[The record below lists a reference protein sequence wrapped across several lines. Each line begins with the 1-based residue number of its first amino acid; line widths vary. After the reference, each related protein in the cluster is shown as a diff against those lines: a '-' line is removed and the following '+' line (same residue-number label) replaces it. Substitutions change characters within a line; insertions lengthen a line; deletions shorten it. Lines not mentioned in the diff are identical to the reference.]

1 MKRIFSITLSA
12 FLILGGLTAYA
23 ASDDTRNGAP
33 LWMRYPKIS
42 PDGSKIAFSYQGD
55 IYYVPVGGGN
65 AVRLTSTESYESQPV
80 WSNDSRTIAFVS
92 DRFGGLDIFTVGT
105 EGGRA
110 SRITTH
116 SGAEIPLAFSPDDK
130 YIYFSAAIQDPASS
144 VMWPSSWVTELYKV
158 KAEGGRPEQIAA
170 TPICSVSFGPDGESF
185 LYYDRTG
192 SENIWRKHHTS
203 SVARNIFYYDA
214 AKGTHTQITANP
226 GEDRDP
232 VFSGDGNMVFLSE
245 RDGGTFN
252 VYTAALDDADNATAL
267 THFKDHPVR
276 FLSRADNGMLCFGYQ
291 GEIYV
296 MEPGKRPEKV
306 DVSIFNDNMNRP
318 SEIRPGGVDEMAVS
332 DDGEEIILL
341 SRGEVFATTGGY
353 GTTRQITHTAAAE
366 AGITVSPD
374 GKTIVYAS
382 ERTGRWNLYKAT
394 MAREDELH
402 FAYATLIDEEPLFK
416 DENALPS
423 FSPDGKVV
431 EFIYGTPIDEELL
444 FKDENAE
451 RTWPSF
457 SPDGKEVAFIE
468 NRSILKVLNLE
479 TGKVRQ
485 ITDGT
490 QHYGEFEYDW
500 SPDGK
505 WFALTLITNRRDPYS
520 DIGIVSAAGDGKIY
534 NVTNSGYIDLS
545 PEWVMG
551 GNAIIFVSNRLGMRS
566 HASWGSQDDVFIAFM
581 NRKAYDEFNMSEE
594 EYALYKE
601 QKEAAEKNA
610 GESEKAENKGAKSG
624 KGKKGGSP
632 AGSADGD
639 NSIAIELDGL
649 EDRIVRLTPMSS
661 NLMAAAMTEDG
672 ETLYF
677 LSSFEKG
684 FDLWELKTRTGEIS
698 QLKKGVPAG
707 QMHID
712 KDGKNLYILGRRPQI
727 MEIGSRQLKP
737 IDFNMS
743 MELDRAAER
752 VYMFDHVFRQEK
764 RKFYSADYHGV
775 DLDRLRKDYEPFLPH
790 INNNYDFSEL
800 LSEILGELNVSH
812 TGSGYMAA
820 GAEKPTP
827 ALGLL
832 FDLKYDGD
840 GLKVD
845 EVLDPGPFS
854 VSGTRVVSG
863 VILEKIDGT
872 PVLAGEDWFPLING
886 KQGVRT
892 LFSFYNPETRERWE
906 VAAKPISSWDQNE
919 LLYRRWVKSRAAAV
933 DSLSGGRLGY
943 VHIRSMADGSYRDVY
958 ADILGKYNLRD
969 GIVIDTRH
977 NGGGRLHEDIE
988 ILFSGEKYLEQVVR
1002 GTVVCDMPSRRY
1014 NKHSIM
1020 LVSEDNYSN
1029 AHGTPWVYQHQG
1041 IGSVVGM
1048 PVPGTMTSVNW
1059 ETLQDPSLYF
1069 GIPVIGYRTRDGHYL
1084 ENSQLQPD
1092 FVVRNRPEDAVNG
1105 RDEQLEVAVSELLKQ
1120 IDADTDRW

>member
-1 MKRIFSITLSA
+1 MKRIFSLAFPA
-12 FLILGGLTAYA
+12 FLMLGALTAYA
-23 ASDDTRNGAP
+23 ASDDAPAGRDGAP

-55 IYYVPVGGGN
+55 IYYVSSDGGE
-65 AVRLTSTESYESQPV
+65 AVRLTSTDAYESQPI

-92 DRFGGLDIFTVGT
+92 DRFGGLDIFTVGI
-105 EGGRA
+105 EGGKA
-110 SRITTH
+110 LRITTH
-116 SGAEIPLAFSPDDK
+116 SGAETPLAFSPDDRF
-130 YIYFSAAIQDPASS
+130 IYFSAAIQDPASS
-144 VMWPSSWVTELYKV
+144 VMWSSSWVTELYKV
-158 KAEGGRPEQIAA
+158 NATGGRPVQVTA
-170 TPICSVSFGPDGESF
+170 TPVCSVSFGPDGESF

-214 AKGTHTQITANP
+214 ADGTHTQITFNP

-232 VFSGDGNMVFLSE
+232 IFSGEGQMVFLSE
-245 RDGGTFN
+245 RDGGSFN
-252 VYTAALDDADNATAL
+252 VYTASVEDADNATAL
-267 THFKDHPVR
+267 TRFKEHPVR
-276 FLSRADNGMLCFGYQ
+276 FLSRAENGMLCFGYQ
-291 GEIYV
+291 GEIYTMV
-296 MEPGKRPEKV
+296 SGKQPKKV
-306 DVSIFNDNMNRP
+306 NVGISNDNADHP
-318 SEIRPGGVDEMAVS
+318 SEIRLSGVEDMAVS
-332 DDGEEIILL
+332 DDGKEIILL
-341 SRGEVFATTGGY
+341 SRGEVFATTGEY
-353 GTTRQITHTAAAE
+353 GTTRQVTRTAAAE
-366 AGITVSPD
+366 EGITVSPD
-374 GKTIVYAS
+374 GKSIVYAS
-382 ERTGRWNLYKAT
+382 ERTGRWNLNKAT
-394 MAREDELH
+394 KAREDDLH

-416 DENALPS
+416 NED
-423 FSPDGKVV
+423 
-431 EFIYGTPIDEELL
+431 
-444 FKDENAE
+444 AE
-451 RTWPSF
+451 RTYPSF

-468 NRSILKVLNLE
+468 NRHILKVLDLE
-479 TGKVRQ
+479 SGKVRQ

-490 QHYGEFEYDW
+490 QHYGEFEYEW

-520 DIGIVSAAGDGKIY
+520 DIGIVSASGDGKIY
-534 NVTNSGYIDLS
+534 NITNSGYIDVS
-545 PEWVMG
+545 PEWVMD
-551 GNAIIFVSNRLGMRS
+551 GNAVIFVSNRLGMRS

-601 QKEAAEKNA
+601 QKEAAEKKA
-610 GESEKAENKGAKSG
+610 EEAEKAEKEDAKSR
-624 KGKKGGSP
+624 KDKKAEASV
-632 AGSADGD
+632 AEEKD
-639 NSIAIELDGL
+639 NKEDIVIELDGL
-649 EDRIVRLTPMSS
+649 EDRVIRLTPMSS
-661 NLMAAAMTEDG
+661 NLRSAAMSADG

-684 FDLWELKTRTGEIS
+684 FDLWELKTRSGEIS
-698 QLKKGVPAG
+698 QLKKGVSAG
-707 QMHID
+707 MLRLD
-712 KDGKNLYILGRRPQI
+712 RDGKKLYILGSRPQI
-727 MEIGSRQLKP
+727 MDIGSKQFKP
-737 IDFNMS
+737 VDFNME

-752 VYMFDHVFRQEK
+752 AYMFDHVFKQEK
-764 RKFYSADYHGV
+764 RKFYSSDYHGV
-775 DLDRLRKDYEPFLPH
+775 DLDRLQKDYEPFLAH
-790 INNNYDFSEL
+790 INNNYDFSEM

-812 TGSGYMAA
+812 TGSGYRGP

-832 FDLKYDGD
+832 FDLAYEGD

-854 VSGTRVVSG
+854 VSGSKVVPG
-863 VILEKIDGT
+863 VVLEKIDGERI
-872 PVLAGEDWFPLING
+872 LAGEDWFPLING
-886 KQGVRT
+886 KQGILT
-892 LFSFYNPETRERWE
+892 LFSFYNPETGERWE
-906 VAAKPISSWDQNE
+906 TAARLVSAGEQNE
-919 LLYRRWVKSRAAAV
+919 MLYQRWIKSRAAAV

-943 VHIRSMADGSYRDVY
+943 VHIRSMGDESYRDVY

-988 ILFSGEKYLEQVVR
+988 ILFSGEKYLEQVIQ

-1041 IGSVVGM
+1041 LGSIVGM

-1059 ETLQDPSLYF
+1059 ETLQDPSMYF

-1105 RDEQLEVAVSELLKQ
+1105 RDEQLEVAVRELLRQ
-1120 IDADTDRW
+1120 IDADSDVW